1 MKWKLHIKQK
11 TETMFNPFV
20 DFSALTVEELAEKK
34 TELTKKLMGIHNLR
48 VRDQVIGILNQIELL
63 IAEKSEASLR
73 KELESSEDYDDSI
86 SIG

>member
-1 MKWKLHIKQK
+1 
-11 TETMFNPFV
+11 MFNPFV
-20 DFSALTVEELAEKK
+20 DFSNLTVEQLAEKK

-73 KELESSEDYDDSI
+73 KELESSEDYDDSL

>member
-1 MKWKLHIKQK
+1 
-11 TETMFNPFV
+11 MFNPFV
-20 DFSALTVEELAEKK
+20 DFSNLSVEQLAEKK
-34 TELTKKLMGIHNLR
+34 TELTKKLMGIQNLR

-63 IAEKSEASLR
+63 IQEKSEASLR